1 MKNILLFVSMLA
13 MTFAFV
19 ACSNE
24 DDVVEQPVNTQS
36 KRITIFACGENSTG
50 GVAGAKTTR
59 TQLESNYSV
68 TWAIGDKILIGSNKF
83 TLKDE
88 YAGQSSGEF
97 VGEENATLAKGT
109 HDAFYGISEKVL
121 PETQVYD
128 AAKMVSHA
136 PMYASV
142 LVTGDGGDTK
152 VTDAEGKPIVF
163 KNLCGL
169 LCLNIRKGDAS
180 ANVKTITIY
189 ANETMTGAFC
199 IDNDAASITLG
210 ASTAILD
217 CRNGDQGVTLAA
229 DGTPFYI
236 ALPAKTYTGVEV
248 VITDINDAT
257 YTKKFTSTPTIVR
270 SKITKVS
277 FTAGTFSSS
286 GDHPYVDFKLPSGA
300 KWATKNIGAESE
312 TDFGDYFEWGDVVT
326 RSLKNAATFNFGDW
340 SNYVFGF
347 TGSFTNYNGTD
358 HMTTLAAS
366 HDVATQQWGGAWR
379 MPTEEEV
386 NELLNYC
393 EWEKAQ
399 DDKKNHI
406 GYNVYKRNYNPD
418 GTYTIDKTVRMFL
431 PYARYYT
438 GEITE
443 GVRDDDWSIWNRKT
457 HDEPKLIGSE
467 CGYYWSAS
475 LDNKDINNARCFYFS
490 PTSSTSKVSS
500 IQRNYGLTVRPVFK

>member
-142 LVTGDGGDTK
+142 LVTVDGGDTK

-169 LCLNIRKGDAS
+169 LCLNIKHGS
-180 ANVKTITIY
+180 ANANIKTITIS
-189 ANETMTGAFC
+189 ASQTMVGAFNVV
-199 IDNDAASITLG
+199 NDAASITSG
-210 ASTAILD
+210 SSTVILD
-217 CRNGDQGVTLAA
+217 CRNGGGGVALEEN
-229 DGTPFYI
+229 GTPFYI
-236 ALPAKTYTGVEV
+236 ALPAKEYTNVSV
-248 VITDINDAT
+248 VLTDVNDAT
-257 YTKKFTSTPTIVR
+257 YTKNFTRSPEIVR
-270 SKITKVS
+270 SKITKVN
-277 FTAGTFSSS
+277 FTAGTFISINGSDNTNS
-286 GDHPYVDFKLPSGA
+286 HEYVDFELPSGA

-326 RSLKNAATFNFGDW
+326 RDLTNSTTFNFNDW
-340 SNYVFGF
+340 SKYVFKF
-347 TGSFTNYNGTD
+347 PASFTNYNATD
-358 HMTTLAAS
+358 NMTTLAAV

-379 MPTEEEV
+379 MPTEAEV

-393 EWEKAQ
+393 EWERVQ
-399 DDKKNHI
+399 DKNNHT
-406 GYNVYKRNYNPD
+406 GYNVYKRNYNSD
-418 GTYTIDKTVRMFL
+418 GTYTIDKTVCMFL
-431 PYARYYT
+431 PYARYYR
-438 GEITE
+438 GD
-443 GVRDDDWSIWNRKT
+443 VSNNK
-457 HDEPKLIGSE
+457 PKLITSE
-467 CGYYWSAS
+467 CGYYWSAT
-475 LDNKDINNARCFYFS
+475 LDNKDKNNARCFYFS